1 MVKTKHIIVGGA
13 ILAAGIIAFYV
24 FWLSEEAKIKR
35 RFKFVEKKIEK
46 TGQESPI
53 VSAAKAN
60 RIREV
65 CAETL
70 KIHAPAYSFSR
81 DLPSGE
87 LSGIVFSTRSRYSEI
102 SLNFYDFVIDIPG
115 KDTAQV
121 NVTASM
127 KGKLTTGELVEDL
140 HELKCKVQKIEDNW
154 RLEEIEIV
162 EVLKK

>member
-1 MVKTKHIIVGGA
+1 MVKTKHIIICGA
-13 ILAAGIIAFYV
+13 VLAAGIIALYV
-24 FWLSEEAKIKR
+24 FWLSDEAKIKR
-35 RFKFVEKKIEK
+35 KFKFVEEKIEK

-65 CAETL
+65 CAEKF

-81 DLPSGE
+81 EIPSSE

-102 SLNFYDFVIDIPG
+102 LLKFYDFVIDIAG

-121 NVTASM
+121 NVTAGM

-140 HELKCKVQKIEDNW
+140 HELKCKMQKIEDNW